1 MLTRLEVRNRQGSL
15 LNLTFD
21 DPSSGF
27 IVADIEGLD
36 PVKATLVSST
46 FAGADGS
53 QYQSSRREDR
63 NLLIKLDLEPDYIL
77 TSVRDLRNALYN
89 FFMPKSEVFLRFYD
103 SDGLMVDIS
112 GRVEDFKSK
121 LFTDSPTVDISL
133 ICFDPDFIDL
143 VPVEISGTSTA
154 STTSETGRTSV
165 LYSGTV
171 ETGVDF
177 VLNVDRTLTEFTI
190 YHRTPGAIAARTFDF
205 AAPLVAGDVLKIS
218 SVTGAKGVTLIR
230 SGTESSML
238 RGKSPQSP
246 WLELEQGENFVRVY
260 VDGAYADGEGVPFT
274 ISFTPRYGGL

>member
-21 DPSSGF
+21 DPSNGF
-27 IVADIEGLD
+27 VVADIDGLD

-63 NLLIKLDLEPDYIL
+63 NLLIKLNLEPDYIS

-89 FFMPKSEVFLRFYD
+89 YFMPKSEVWLRFFDD
-103 SDGLMVDIS
+103 SGLEVDIT

-121 LFTDSPTVDISL
+121 LFTDTPTADISL
-133 ICFDPDFIDL
+133 ICFDPDFVDPT
-143 VPVEISGTSTA
+143 PVNISGMSTA
-154 STTSETGRTSV
+154 STTSETGRVTI
-165 LYSGTV
+165 LYPATV

-177 VLNVDRTLTEFTI
+177 TLNVDRSITQFTI
-190 YHRTPGAIAARTFDF
+190 YHRTAGSAAAKTFDF
-205 AAPLVAGDVLKIS
+205 AAPLVAGDVLRIS
-218 SVTGAKGVTLIR
+218 SVTGAKGVTLTR
-230 SGTESSML
+230 SGTESSLL

-246 WLELEQGENFVRVY
+246 WLELEQGENTIRVY
-260 VDGAYADGEGVPFT
+260 VNGEYEDDAGIPFT